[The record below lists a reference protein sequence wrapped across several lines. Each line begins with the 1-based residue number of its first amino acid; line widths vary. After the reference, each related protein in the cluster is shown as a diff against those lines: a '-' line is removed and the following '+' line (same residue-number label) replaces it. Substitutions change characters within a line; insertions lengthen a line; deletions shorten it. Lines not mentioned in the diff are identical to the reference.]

1 MQKAQFGEGAGGE
14 GIMAGGGG
22 PRGLDWCPR
31 VELGVCTGVGRLE
44 RRRLGESRFAHD
56 EFGNE
61 FGLGRAE
68 VVLIKHHIS
77 QMPCS
82 HKQFFLWFR
91 TRSTAFSSFSSFLV
105 RLYFHIFN
113 LRYSRHKDTQE
124 SIIIFLQTQVYIN

>member
-1 MQKAQFGEGAGGE
+1 VQKAQFGEGAGGE

-61 FGLGRAE
+61 LELGRPSRGCIDKTPYFANA
-68 VVLIKHHIS
+68 
-77 QMPCS
+77 M
-82 HKQFFLWFR
+82 
-91 TRSTAFSSFSSFLV
+91 FS
-105 RLYFHIFN
+105 
-113 LRYSRHKDTQE
+113 
-124 SIIIFLQTQVYIN
+124 